1 MKILGTVTDGEF
13 CTLRTKGETRPLH
26 VWQLIHDAREKARKM
41 TKKFLEECILTKS
54 GIINNSSKGY

>member
-1 MKILGTVTDGEF
+1 MKILVTVTDGEF

-41 TKKFLEECILTKS
+41 TKKF
-54 GIINNSSKGY
+54 